1 MASFLY
7 LGESHADIIDAPLLL
22 LRFGAMRTNE
32 VLHAPGKPANLS
44 KDGISS
50 VALRPILLI
59 ALLFFHVLY
68 GADKNLL
75 IPYNYL
81 YQ

>member
-1 MASFLY
+1 
-7 LGESHADIIDAPLLL
+7 
-22 LRFGAMRTNE
+22 MRAKE